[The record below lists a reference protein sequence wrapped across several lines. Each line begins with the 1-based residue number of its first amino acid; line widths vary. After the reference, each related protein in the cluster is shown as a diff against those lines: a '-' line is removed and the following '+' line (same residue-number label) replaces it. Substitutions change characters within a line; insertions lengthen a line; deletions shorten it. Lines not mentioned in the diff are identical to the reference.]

1 MKQFI
6 LKKGKV
12 IYDEIYDGGGSSFG
26 VNALK
31 DEKVKSVIKKG
42 NILEMCSGP
51 GFMGFYLN
59 FEGYADYL
67 ILSDINDAHDSYI
80 KKTIEENNLT
90 NTKFIQSDGFKS
102 FYIHNNFDTI
112 IMNAP
117 HYSSPRNGGY
127 VKREEELICLDLDL
141 EFHKHFFKYAQLFG

>member
-26 VNALK
+26 INALK

-67 ILSDINDAHDSYI
+67 ILSDI
-80 KKTIEENNLT
+80 T
-90 NTKFIQSDGFKS
+90 
-102 FYIHNNFDTI
+102 
-112 IMNAP
+112 
-117 HYSSPRNGGY
+117 
-127 VKREEELICLDLDL
+127 
-141 EFHKHFFKYAQLFG
+141 